1 MVREAEGEGGRGGRG
16 DTVASRAALANQG
29 IALILARAAASEH
42 FGNRLFYRIL
52 QRFIE
57 SSDKTYVCVTK
68 ARSATVRLPKDR
80 FRLLPI
86 GRESVRKREL

>member
-1 MVREAEGEGGRGGRG
+1 MVVREAEGEGGRG

-42 FGNRLFYRIL
+42 FGNRLSYRIF

-57 SSDKTYVCVTK
+57 SSDKTYACVT
-68 ARSATVRLPKDR
+68 KDR